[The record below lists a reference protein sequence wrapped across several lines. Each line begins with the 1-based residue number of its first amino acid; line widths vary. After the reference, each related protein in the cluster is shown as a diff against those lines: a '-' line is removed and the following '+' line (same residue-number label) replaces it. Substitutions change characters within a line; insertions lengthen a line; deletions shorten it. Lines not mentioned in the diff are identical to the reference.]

1 MWAGGRIRFGV
12 RFRELG
18 PGEEKLLTVVAEH
31 ADGTVY
37 FLGKSHISVSKLQCS
52 TPHSRDSLGDF
63 LSHINQKHTA
73 TFNA

>member
-18 PGEEKLLTVVAEH
+18 PGEEKLLTVMAEH

-37 FLGKSHISVSKLQCS
+37 FLGKSHIAVSK
-52 TPHSRDSLGDF
+52 
-63 LSHINQKHTA
+63 
-73 TFNA
+73 